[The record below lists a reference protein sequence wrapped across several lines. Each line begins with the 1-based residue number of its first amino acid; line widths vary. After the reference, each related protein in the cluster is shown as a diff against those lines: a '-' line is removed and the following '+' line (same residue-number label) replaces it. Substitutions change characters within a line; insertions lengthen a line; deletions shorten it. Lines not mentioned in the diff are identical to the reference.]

1 MKSLYLLIDFFTI
14 LVPFL
19 FSFHPKLKFYKEW
32 KPFFAANLI
41 VLSIFIP
48 WDIAFTQMGVWG
60 FNPTYLCGIYI
71 YNLPIE
77 EILFFICIP
86 YSCVF
91 TYHCLKIFFKFN
103 TNKSLFENIS
113 IFLIGLHV
121 TIGLLNYD
129 LWYTSVTYL
138 STAFVMYIVYYHKK
152 YTWADS
158 FLLIYMVLLIP
169 FFIVNGILTG
179 TGLESPVVWYNNS
192 ENLAIRIGTI
202 PIEDVSYGFEMV
214 LINVIFY
221 EKFKLNLV
229 RNK

>member
-32 KPFFAANLI
+32 KPFFVANLI

-138 STAFVMYIVYYHKK
+138 STAFVMYFVYFHKK